1 MELQKRGIIVRHLVL
16 PSIFENTK
24 KALDFIAKEL
34 STDTFLSLMAQYHP
48 ANKAHEFKELSRCLT
63 EKEYEEAGKYL
74 EKIGLENGWVQNLN
88 NNRGI

>member
-1 MELQKRGIIVRHLVL
+1 MQKRGIIVRHLVL